1 MFCNNTSGIP
11 EAKIPVILYIWSNME
26 PRGLKGQVI
35 FKVCLTGKK
44 KRKKTAPEH
53 PAFIKAIRP
62 KPAGLD
68 PRWCWHLMVSWFD
81 VQEEQRFF
89 SAFSES

>member
-44 KRKKTAPEH
+44 KKKERKQPQSIQH
-53 PAFIKAIRP
+53 SL
-62 KPAGLD
+62 KPSDQNLLD
-68 PRWCWHLMVSWFD
+68 WTQDGVGT
-81 VQEEQRFF
+81 
-89 SAFSES
+89 